1 MFRRA
6 GGLGNSNAHL
16 LIRVLWQLNLA
27 LVARARRLSF
37 RLRSVTVIEDVGSI
51 CLTKPG
57 LKLESKP
64 HCRGGP
70 GRPWSGP
77 CCRSSDE
84 EPSPDLEQQG
94 ESWYADRMPRVSICI
109 DVPDLK
115 AATTF
120 YCDALGCSI
129 DKEQASHNTLLVGGT
144 TLHLSLKEGG
154 TDATGTGSCTRTYER
169 HWTPV
174 HLDFDVDD
182 VDAAVVEVKRL
193 GGTVEGLKRGE
204 WGAAAFCADPFGN
217 GFCLLAICS

>member
-1 MFRRA
+1 MPAAAPLSPSSIDFRIRRPA
-6 GGLGNSNAHL
+6 NVAAFSCESPSGARVSSVFNAWLGSGVQTQSL
-16 LIRVLWQLNLA
+16 SDRERCRVD
-27 LVARARRLSF
+27 SGDG
-37 RLRSVTVIEDVGSI
+37 T
-51 CLTKPG
+51 
-57 LKLESKP
+57 
-64 HCRGGP
+64 
-70 GRPWSGP
+70 GRPWSGS
-77 CCRSSDE
+77 CCRSSDD
-84 EPSPDLEQQG
+84 EPSSDLEQRG
-94 ESWYADRMPRVSICI
+94 EGWYADRVPRVSICI

-115 AATTF
+115 GATTF

-129 DKEQASHNTLLVGGT
+129 DKEQASHNTLSVGGT

-154 TDATGTGSCTRTYER
+154 TDATGTGSCARSYER

-217 GFCLLAICS
+217 GFCLLAIRS